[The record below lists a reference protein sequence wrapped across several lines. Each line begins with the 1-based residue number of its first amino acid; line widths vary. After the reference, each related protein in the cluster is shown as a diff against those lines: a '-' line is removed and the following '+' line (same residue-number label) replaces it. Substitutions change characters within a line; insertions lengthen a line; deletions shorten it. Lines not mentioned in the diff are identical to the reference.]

1 MALPNRNKT
10 DEEIERFYESRTIGY
25 TEKGHRIMDCTYEEL
40 VEGIGAYTPD
50 EIENMMF
57 EAMENGLK
65 RYHEVH
71 IPPFTIYRTPHGKFG
86 LLNKNGYPCG
96 KAKYTYCLKA
106 GYEDYLQDENGTIY
120 EFDPNEGLIPISK
133 EDRHKILNR

>member
-1 MALPNRNKT
+1 MALPDRHKT

-65 RYHEVH
+65 RYQEVH
-71 IPPFTIYRTPHGKFG
+71 IPPFKIYRAPHGKLG
-86 LLNKNGYPCG
+86 LLNSKGYPCG
-96 KAKYTYCLKA
+96 EAKYSYCSLT
-106 GYEDYLQDENGTIY
+106 GLEDFLQDENGNIF
-120 EFDPNEGLIPISK
+120 EFDPNEGFIPVLKDSIKRKS
-133 EDRHKILNR
+133 